1 MLGATLAS
9 FGLIGASTSARSSS
23 MVALFVDG
31 SVMPLS
37 FARREFQ
44 WLPGVAAGLCR
55 DCLRRCIGR
64 LKPQLVKRDRI
75 VADVL
80 LYVRMAHARE
90 ARLDELL
97 GIRVG
102 AVHVREVGGPE
113 QSIRSIK
120 RRCVGNI
127 LAFVLERHPDVTPH
141 IFARDHRESGAAGIA
156 F

>member
-55 DCLRRCIGR
+55 DGLRRCIGR
-64 LKPQLVKRDRI
+64 LETQLVKRDRI
-75 VADVL
+75 VGDDL
-80 LYVRMAHARE
+80 LHVRMAHARK

-97 GIRVG
+97 GVRIG
-102 AVHVREVGGPE
+102 AVHVRKVRGPE
-113 QSIRSIK
+113 QPIRTIE
-120 RRCVGNI
+120 RRRIGNI
-127 LAFVLERHPDVTPH
+127 LAF
-141 IFARDHRESGAAGIA
+141 
-156 F
+156 